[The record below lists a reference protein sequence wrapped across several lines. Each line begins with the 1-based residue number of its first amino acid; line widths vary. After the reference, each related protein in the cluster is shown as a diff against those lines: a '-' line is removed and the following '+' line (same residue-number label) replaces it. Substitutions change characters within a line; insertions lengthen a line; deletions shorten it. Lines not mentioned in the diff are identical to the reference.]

1 MCGLYSDKQ
10 NGMASMMNAL
20 EKLFLL
26 ISVMCQMQEGSFDI
40 FCEVQ
45 ARSPDTFLCNP

>member
-10 NGMASMMNAL
+10 NGMADKMNAL

-26 ISVMCQMQEGSFDI
+26 IGVMCQMQEGSF
-40 FCEVQ
+40 F
-45 ARSPDTFLCNP
+45 DTV

>member
-10 NGMASMMNAL
+10 NGMASVMNAL

-26 ISVMCQMQEGSFDI
+26 IGVMCQMQEGSFVI
-40 FCEVQ
+40 LCEVH